1 MGLFD
6 KVKNQ
11 FSSVVEWPDMDDD
24 SIFYKWH
31 QSEIK
36 KGSRLIIRP
45 AQDAIF
51 LYQGRVEGVFTDE
64 GDYDIESQIIPF
76 LSNLKGFKFGF
87 DTGLRAEVLF
97 INTREFNMNWGTK
110 KMRILKIA
118 KKLII

>member
-64 GDYDIESQIIPF
+64 GDYDIES
-76 LSNLKGFKFGF
+76 
-87 DTGLRAEVLF
+87 
-97 INTREFNMNWGTK
+97 
-110 KMRILKIA
+110 
-118 KKLII
+118 